1 MPRMERNIFKRRD
14 GRFEARYPK
23 GHDANGKTV
32 YGSVYARNYAD
43 VKAKRD
49 AKIQQ
54 LQQIQA
60 AVQPPMLL
68 PPSSQTVVD
77 GMRQYLASI
86 RNKVKPSTQG
96 VYKRYLD
103 SYIEPFFKD
112 ASCSQLAFMGVQSF
126 VDEQFESGLSA
137 VTIKAVYCL
146 LKKGLKRLC
155 PDESAFTVKLPKP
168 LYREVEVL
176 SIKEQKCLEAAAKA
190 SDDVNR
196 IGIILCLYTGIRVG
210 ELCGLQWKDVDFERR
225 TLHVR
230 RTVQRIYCDDG
241 GNKKTV
247 ITSTAPKSGASQ
259 RSIPLPGF
267 LVSFLKEHRQH
278 STSIHV
284 LSQKDGKPLEP
295 RNMQHRFKR
304 LLILAD
310 VREVNFHVTR
320 HTFATRALES
330 GFDIKSL
337 SEILGHASV
346 LVTFQKY
353 AHTLDEHKRRNMESL
368 IKVYE

>member
-23 GHDANGKTV
+23 GHDSNGKTI
-32 YGSVYARNYAD
+32 YGSVYAQNYAD
-43 VKAKRD
+43 VKVKRD

-54 LQQIQA
+54 LQQVQA
-60 AVQPPMLL
+60 VEQPSMLD
-68 PPSSQTVVD
+68 PHSSQTVVD

-103 SYIEPFFKD
+103 SYIEPYFKD
-112 ASCSQLAFMGVQSF
+112 TSCSQLAFVGVQSF
-126 VDEQFESGLSA
+126 VDKQFESGLSTI
-137 VTIKAVYCL
+137 TIKAIYCL
-146 LKKGLKRLC
+146 LKKGLKSLC
-155 PDESAFTVKLPKP
+155 PDEGTFAVKLPKL
-168 LYREVEVL
+168 LYREIEVL
-176 SIKEQKCLEAAAKA
+176 SIKEQKRLETMAKS
-190 SDDVNR
+190 SDDTNR

-210 ELCGLQWKDVDFERR
+210 ELCGLQWKDVDFERM

-230 RTVQRIYCDDG
+230 RTVQRILCDEG
-241 GNKKTV
+241 ENKKTV
-247 ITSTAPKSGASQ
+247 VTSTAPKSGSSQ

-267 LVSFLKEHRQH
+267 LVSFLKEHRKR

-310 VREVNFHVTR
+310 MREVNFHVTR

-353 AHTLDEHKRRNMESL
+353 AHTLEEHKRRSMESL
-368 IKVYE
+368 RKIYE